1 MRLTFSPKQSVSKQL
16 FQLPL
21 FRGTIESLACQGPRM
36 FPEKI
41 LNLIGGEV
49 KYLSF
54 PYVSSAQRHHAASS
68 AGVYTKY
75 FGQDY
80 LFFFPLCL
88 LKNFHILLPVFNT
101 RPKNANTMLQLSN
114 LDLRFKFFTDPMH
127 GRRFFFKINHLKEQL
142 EISCMKEKPTLSIT
156 YL

>member
-1 MRLTFSPKQSVSKQL
+1 MNPWLARGLGCFQRRFLTSLEERSNTSASPMLVQHSGIML
-16 FQLPL
+16 LPQ
-21 FRGTIESLACQGPRM
+21 RVCTQN
-36 FPEKI
+36 I
-41 LNLIGGEV
+41 LDRTT
-49 KYLSF
+49 Y
-54 PYVSSAQRHHAASS
+54 
-68 AGVYTKY
+68 
-75 FGQDY
+75 
-80 LFFFPLCL
+80 FFFPLCL